1 MITCV
6 QRGPGRK
13 EHCKEHPLPQQKR
26 EREVNERVCV
36 RGSQARA
43 RKRDSAVGKGRGGE
57 RSYEPR
63 KVGDTGHRAV
73 AQCGANSIFHFGQ
86 DRVELQISARAR
98 HPLLVQHLRE
108 RKGLG
113 CEYMRHPNSAT
124 LPPSRSSTL
133 SLPPSP
139 CPLIPFPSL
148 FNPHISPPLPPLPHL
163 PPLPSHSH
171 AWRRKR
177 DGRRRAGP
185 DSTATLAPVYTPPL
199 VY

>member
-108 RKGLG
+108 RKGGG
-113 CEYMRHPNSAT
+113 CEYTRHPNSAT
-124 LPPSRSSTL
+124 LSLFRSSTL
-133 SLPPSP
+133 ALPPSP

-148 FNPHISPPLPPLPHL
+148 LHPLHLPTSPPSSPSPVPLTCM
-163 PPLPSHSH
+163 
-171 AWRRKR
+171 AAEKR
-177 DGRRRAGP
+177 WEKASG
-185 DSTATLAPVYTPPL
+185 S
-199 VY
+199 